1 MRRLIIMAAALAV
14 LTGCKTVEYVPV
26 TVVEHKTD
34 SIYFTQVQ
42 RDSIW
47 MHDSIRVSEK
57 GDTVRI
63 EKWHTKYIEREVHD
77 TTYVAKT
84 DSVPKLYPVTKY
96 VEKPLSWLQKT
107 LIGTGAISILSI
119 LVIIV
124 IKIRKFLP

>member
-1 MRRLIIMAAALAV
+1 MKRLLLLAMVGIV
-14 LTGCKTVEYVPV
+14 LTGCKTIEYVPV
-26 TVVEHKTD
+26 IEHKTD
-34 SIYFTQVQ
+34 TLIQTKHQ
-42 RDSIW
+42 RDSVW
-47 MHDSIRVSEK
+47 LHDSITISEK

-63 EKWHTKYIEREVHD
+63 EKWHTKYIERDVHD

-84 DSVPKLYPVTKY
+84 DSVPKPYPVTEY

-107 LIGTGAISILSI
+107 LIGAGSISILSL